1 MTEFELFGPVDSVLG
16 STIAGEVLVIEVL
29 LLGLV
34 VANMAARARAHS
46 RHVEQAADGGAEAIS
61 RHPLHVG
68 LNVLLML
75 GAFYYLTLATHAGM
89 VASVLVLGVLLTDV
103 FEFESRKVEA
113 RRDLELDR
121 PKASVVSS
129 LLVLVYLGYVTFFS
143 GPLGQFL

>member
-1 MTEFELFGPVDSVLG
+1 
-16 STIAGEVLVIEVL
+16 
-29 LLGLV
+29 
-34 VANMAARARAHS
+34 
-46 RHVEQAADGGAEAIS
+46 
-61 RHPLHVG
+61 
-68 LNVLLML
+68 ML

-89 VASVLVLGVLLTDV
+89 VASVLVLGVVFTDI

-113 RRDLELDR
+113 RRELELDR